1 MLLAAVVWTQWM
13 GVGLAIGV
21 ILATIATI
29 VGYFRS
35 VVRAKYPP
43 RGTDPS

>member
-21 ILATIATI
+21 VLATIAVI

-43 RGTDPS
+43 RGQRPG

>member
-13 GVGLAIGV
+13 AVGLAIGV
-21 ILATIATI
+21 VLATIALVI
-29 VGYFRS
+29 GYFRS

-43 RGTDPS
+43 RDTRQG